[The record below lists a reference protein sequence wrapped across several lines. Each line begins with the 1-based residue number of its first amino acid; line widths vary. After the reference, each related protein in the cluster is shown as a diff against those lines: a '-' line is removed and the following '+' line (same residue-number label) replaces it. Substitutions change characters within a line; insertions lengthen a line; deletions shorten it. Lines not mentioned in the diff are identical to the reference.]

1 MRSRRRIRNMTMP
14 RSTDYRQELSRSMGK
29 VETVEPQE
37 TRSGVSFTA
46 VTVAGRRMLSELSTE
61 ESSVVC
67 LLLEEGTNRAIAGRM
82 GTSVQTVKN
91 HLLRIF
97 QKVGVDD
104 RLSLAIAL
112 IRHGVVECPCGREA
126 RLSRV
131 QPVASHALR
140 AAKP

>member
-1 MRSRRRIRNMTMP
+1 MTM
-14 RSTDYRQELSRSMGK
+14 RRCTDYSQDLSRSIGK
-29 VETVEPQE
+29 VETVGPQE
-37 TRSGVSFTA
+37 TRSRLSSTGVTA
-46 VTVAGRRMLSELSTE
+46 VGRRILSELSTE

-67 LLLEEGTNRAIAGRM
+67 LLLDEGTNRAIADRM

-112 IRHGVVECPCGREA
+112 IRHGVVECPCGREG

-131 QPVASHALR
+131 QPVASHALER
-140 AAKP
+140 LSPDA

>member
-1 MRSRRRIRNMTMP
+1 MIMQRRTE
-14 RSTDYRQELSRSMGK
+14 YRQEVSRFMGK
-29 VETVEPQE
+29 VETVALRE
-37 TRSGVSFTA
+37 TRPGPSSTGATA
-46 VTVAGRRMLSELSTE
+46 AGRRILSELSTE
-61 ESSVVC
+61 ESSVVR

-112 IRHGVVECPCGREA
+112 IRHGVVACPCGRKP
-126 RLSRV
+126 RL
-131 QPVASHALR
+131 PL
-140 AAKP
+140 AKPLASYALERPSRNS

>member
-1 MRSRRRIRNMTMP
+1 MRSRGEIRNMTMP
-14 RSTDYRQELSRSMGK
+14 RCTDYRQELSRSMGK
-29 VETVEPQE
+29 IETVEPQG
-37 TRSGVSFTA
+37 TRSGLSSAGVTA
-46 VTVAGRRMLSELSTE
+46 VGRRILSELSSE

-67 LLLEEGTNRAIAGRM
+67 LLLEKGTNRAIADRM

-131 QPVASHALR
+131 RQLR
-140 AAKP
+140 QTP

>member
-1 MRSRRRIRNMTMP
+1 
-14 RSTDYRQELSRSMGK
+14 MGK
-29 VETVEPQE
+29 VETVEPRE
-37 TRSGVSFTA
+37 TRSALSSTRVTA
-46 VTVAGRRMLSELSTE
+46 AGQRILSELSRE
-61 ESSVVC
+61 ELSVVC
-67 LLLEEGTNRAIAGRM
+67 LLLEEGTNRAIADRM

-126 RLSRV
+126 RSSRV
-131 QPVASHALR
+131 QSVASLRLR